1 MSAADGR
8 SRLVA
13 LIGEADTVLG
23 GHRWRLDPRAAV
35 GLTAHVTVLA
45 PFLPPATID
54 TTVVKRLDVALDGA
68 RAFDCVFDQTRWF
81 ERDCLWLAPV
91 SEAPFR
97 ALTVRVCAEFPE
109 LAPYGGRRPVVP
121 HVTVG
126 FSRASSVDDLRIA
139 AARLGATLPIRARV
153 RRLDLLVLDG
163 AKGRWRSRARFE
175 LAGDRAPGTVT
186 DGPI

>member
-13 LIGEADTVLG
+13 LIGEADTVLA

-163 AKGRWRSRARFE
+163 AKGRWRPRARFE
-175 LAGDRAPGTVT
+175 LAGDRAPRTGT
-186 DGPI
+186 DGPT